1 MLPRLRAATAAAL
14 FATLPCAS
22 VPAWSQSR
30 LNDHDVEALMSNLK
44 DDSKDFR
51 KAFAGSIGKSTIR
64 KTSQEKEARG
74 QVESF
79 AKQTGFLHNHFKDK
93 RKSDGEV
100 QRVLSSAA
108 SIDSLLTRVEL
119 SPQVTSSWVKVHH
132 ELDELA
138 NAYGLNPLPPVH
150 Q

>member
-1 MLPRLRAATAAAL
+1 MFRKLRVAAAAAL
-14 FATLPCAS
+14 FAVLPCAS

-30 LNDHDVEALMSNLK
+30 LNDHDVEALMNNLK

-51 KAFAGSIGKSTIR
+51 KVFDASVGKSTIR

-79 AKQTGFLHNHFKDK
+79 AKQTDSLHNHFKNK
-93 RKSDGEV
+93 RKSDPEV
-100 QRVLSSAA
+100 QSVLNSAA

-119 SPQVTSSWVKVHH
+119 SPQVTTSWVKVHR

-138 NAYGLNPLPPVH
+138 NTYGLTPLPPVR